1 MPVTEV
7 MCSMLTSMR
16 FEQEDGKESG
26 RLAVYLRKSFTCRV
40 PLGYI
45 DYENAEEKEA
55 LRKIMIAGHSDVEI
69 IGPHVEIGNFVDLYF
84 KQ

>member
-1 MPVTEV
+1 
-7 MCSMLTSMR
+7 MLVSAR
-16 FEQEDGKESG
+16 FEENGEKDQG

-45 DYENAEEKEA
+45 EYESAEEKES
-55 LRKIMIAGHSDVEI
+55 LRKIMISGHPEVEI

-84 KQ
+84 KK